1 MAIEDGSIPFFGM
14 VYLQTRENKNIII
27 GIPKEIKKD
36 EGRVSITPAG
46 VHGLVFLG
54 HEVLVENEAGLG
66 SGLTNRHYEEQGAK
80 ISNRDE
86 IFARAEMIMKVKE
99 PLPEEYALL
108 REGQIL
114 YTYLHL
120 APAKELT
127 LALLERKVI
136 GIAYETVQLA
146 DKSLPLLIPMS
157 EVAGR
162 MSIHEGA
169 KCLERANGGRGI
181 LLGGVPGVDPGHVVI
196 IGGGIVGSNA
206 VKMAIGTGATVT
218 LLDTNLQR
226 LRYLDDIYGARLRTL
241 MSNRINLKE
250 ALKTADLVVGA
261 VLIPG
266 AKAPKLVSRDMLKGM
281 QPGSVV
287 VDVGIDQGGVFETSR
302 PTTHSDPIFKEE
314 GVVHYCVANMPGAL
328 ARTSTF
334 ALTNSTFPFARELA
348 QKGCQR
354 ALLENSA
361 LMKGLNIFRGHVTHP
376 AVAQALD
383 MDYVSPEKLL
393 N

>member
-1 MAIEDGSIPFFGM
+1 M
-14 VYLQTRENKNIII
+14 II
-27 GIPKEIKKD
+27 GVPKEIKKD
-36 EGRVSITPAG
+36 EGRISITPAG
-46 VHGLVFLG
+46 VHDLVALG
-54 HEVLVENEAGLG
+54 HEVLVEEDSGLG
-66 SGLTNRHYEEQGAK
+66 SGLTNEQYSEQGAK
-80 ISNRDE
+80 ITNRNDVYG
-86 IFARAEMIMKVKE
+86 RAEMIIKVKE
-99 PLPEEYALL
+99 PLPEEYGLL

-120 APAKELT
+120 APAKDLA
-127 LALLERKVI
+127 LALLERKII
-136 GIAYETVQLA
+136 GIAYETVQLP

-169 KCLERANGGRGI
+169 KCLEGENGGRGI

-206 VKMAIGTGATVT
+206 AKMAIGTGATVT

-241 MSNRINLKE
+241 MSNKINLAE
-250 ALKTADLVVGA
+250 ALRTADLVVGA

-266 AKAPKLVSRDMLKGM
+266 AKAPRLVSRDMLKRM

-302 PTTHSDPIFKEE
+302 PTTHSDPIYEEE

-334 ALTNSTFPFARELA
+334 ALTNATFPYAKELA
-348 QKGCQR
+348 QKGYQR
-354 ALLENSA
+354 ALKENSA
-361 LMKGLNIFRGHVTHP
+361 LALGLNIFKGHVTHP
-376 AVAQALD
+376 AVAEALD
-383 MDYVSPEKLL
+383 LEYVSPEKLL

>member
-1 MAIEDGSIPFFGM
+1 M
-14 VYLQTRENKNIII
+14 II
-27 GIPKEIKKD
+27 GVPREIKED
-36 EGRVSITPAG
+36 EDRVSVTPAG
-46 VHGLVFLG
+46 VHELTAKG
-54 HEVLVENEAGLG
+54 HEVLVETNAGRG
-66 SGLTNRHYEEQGAK
+66 SGLADRQYEEQGAK
-80 ISNRDE
+80 ILSRNE
-86 IFARAEMIMKVKE
+86 IFAQAEMIVKVKE
-99 PLPEEYALL
+99 PLPEEYPLL

-120 APAKELT
+120 APAKEL
-127 LALLERKVI
+127 ALGLLKRKVI

-169 KCLERANGGRGI
+169 KCLEGENGGRGI

-206 VKMAIGTGATVT
+206 AKMAIGTGAMVT

-241 MSNRINLKE
+241 MSNKINLMD
-250 ALKTADLVVGA
+250 ALRLADLVIGA

-266 AKAPKLVSRDMLKGM
+266 AKAPRLVSREMLKQM
-281 QPGSVV
+281 KPGSVV

-302 PTTHSDPIFKEE
+302 PTTHSNPIYEEE
-314 GVVHYCVANMPGAL
+314 GVIHYCVANMPGAL

-334 ALTNSTFPFARELA
+334 ALTNATFPYAMELA
-348 QKGCQR
+348 QKGYKR
-354 ALLENSA
+354 ALQENPA
-361 LMKGLNIFRGHVTHP
+361 LKLGLNLYKGHVTHP

-383 MDYVSPEKLL
+383 LEYVSPDKLL
-393 N
+393 G

>member
-1 MAIEDGSIPFFGM
+1 M
-14 VYLQTRENKNIII
+14 II

-46 VHGLVFLG
+46 VHDLVALG
-54 HEVLVENEAGLG
+54 HEVLVEKDAGVG
-66 SGLTNRHYEEQGAK
+66 SGLTDRQYEEQGAR
-80 ISNRDE
+80 IALRDE
-86 IFARAEMIMKVKE
+86 IFERGEMVMKVKE
-99 PLPEEYALL
+99 PLAEEYALL

-127 LALLERKVI
+127 LALLERKII
-136 GIAYETVQLA
+136 GIAYETVQLP
-146 DKSLPLLIPMS
+146 DRSLPLLIPMS

-169 KCLERANGGRGI
+169 KCLEGENGGRGI

-206 VKMAIGTGATVT
+206 AKMAIGTGATVT
-218 LLDTNLQR
+218 LLDTNLHR

-241 MSNRINLKE
+241 MSNKINLTE
-250 ALKTADLVVGA
+250 ALRTADLVVGA

-266 AKAPKLVSRDMLKGM
+266 AMAPKLVSRDMLKNM

-302 PTTHSDPIFKEE
+302 PTTHSDPIYEEE
-314 GVVHYCVANMPGAL
+314 GVIHYCVANMPGAL

-334 ALTNSTFPFARELA
+334 ALTNATFPFAMELA
-348 QKGCQR
+348 QKGYQR
-354 ALLENSA
+354 ALKENSA
-361 LMKGLNIFRGHVTHP
+361 LTLGLNLFKGHVTHP
-376 AVAQALD
+376 AVAEALD
-383 MDYVSPEKLL
+383 MEYVSPEKLL